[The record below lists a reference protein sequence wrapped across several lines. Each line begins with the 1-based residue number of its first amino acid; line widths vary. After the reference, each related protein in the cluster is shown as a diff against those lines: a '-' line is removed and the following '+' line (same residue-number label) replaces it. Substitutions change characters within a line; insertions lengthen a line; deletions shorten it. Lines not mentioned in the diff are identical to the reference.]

1 MRAWA
6 QACKQG
12 AVGSSQQCPRQPSAV
27 QDAARF
33 RMPPMSF
40 LSRLLNP
47 PPPPLMDLWTWIT
60 QTAREPRFYTRHMV
74 ADTVDGRFDMVAL
87 VSCLVL
93 LRLEELDLRAE
104 NAVLTERFVDDMD
117 GSLRDIGIGDMVIG
131 KHMGKVMTA
140 LGGRLGAY
148 REALADCAPEGALAE
163 ALARNVYRGAP
174 PQGAPE
180 DLAEAVQVLKA
191 RIEAAP
197 AEALLK
203 GEIR

>member
-1 MRAWA
+1 
-6 QACKQG
+6 
-12 AVGSSQQCPRQPSAV
+12 
-27 QDAARF
+27 
-33 RMPPMSF
+33 MSF
-40 LSRLLNP
+40 LSRLLSP

-60 QTAREPRFYTRHMV
+60 RTAREPRFYTRHAV

-87 VSCLVL
+87 MSCLVL

-104 NAVLTERFVDDMD
+104 NALLTERFVADMD

-148 REALADCAPEGALAE
+148 RTALADGAPAGELAG
-163 ALARNVYRGAP
+163 ALARNVYRGDP
-174 PQGAPE
+174 PQGAAE
-180 DLAEAVQVLKA
+180 DLAEAVLLLKA
-191 RIEAAP
+191 RIAAAP

>member
-1 MRAWA
+1 
-6 QACKQG
+6 
-12 AVGSSQQCPRQPSAV
+12 
-27 QDAARF
+27 
-33 RMPPMSF
+33 MPHMSI

-47 PPPPLMDLWTWIT
+47 PPPPLIDLWSWIT
-60 QTAREPRFYTRHMV
+60 RTARDPRFYTRHAI

-93 LRLEELDLRAE
+93 LRLEELDLRTE
-104 NAVLTERFVDDMD
+104 NALLTERFVDDMD

-148 REALADCAPEGALAE
+148 RAALADGAPEGELAE
-163 ALARNVYRGAP
+163 ALARNAYRGNS

-180 DLAEAVQVLKA
+180 DLAVAVRELRA
-191 RIEAAP
+191 RIAAAP